1 MEPLVT
7 VRKTRLG
14 DLDDSFDHEFW
25 SRETPSRRVE
35 LVWEIS
41 ERAYEL
47 GGKLPDASEHPRS
60 VARLHRP

>member
-1 MEPLVT
+1 MEPLIT
-7 VRKTRLG
+7 ARKTRLV
-14 DLDDSFDHEFW
+14 DLDDSFDREFW
-25 SRETPSRRVE
+25 NRETPSRRVE

-47 GGKLPDASEHPRS
+47 GGKLPDASGRPRS